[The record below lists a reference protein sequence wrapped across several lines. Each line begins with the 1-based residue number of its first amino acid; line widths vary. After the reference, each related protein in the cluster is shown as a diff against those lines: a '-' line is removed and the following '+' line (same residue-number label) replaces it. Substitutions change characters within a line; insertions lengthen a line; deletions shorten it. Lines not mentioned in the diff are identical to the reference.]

1 MKWST
6 PPSVSSSTS
15 SRTSGPGWRESTG
28 SSLPKVRLGRGEARE
43 AGEQDL
49 VVLVVLVVLE
59 VTATT
64 DVVVVVVVAGA
75 VEDSTEEDTTVGSTT
90 EGEEVSIITEEV
102 LRMFVTAP
110 PSRDTAV
117 TTT

>member
-28 SSLPKVRLGRGEARE
+28 SSLPKVRLGRVEARE
-43 AGEQDL
+43 AGEQ
-49 VVLVVLVVLE
+49 VLVVLEVLE

-64 DVVVVVVVAGA
+64 DVVVVVAGA

>member
-28 SSLPKVRLGRGEARE
+28 SSLPKVRLGRVEARE
-43 AGEQDL
+43 AGEQD
-49 VVLVVLVVLE
+49 LVVLVVLE

-75 VEDSTEEDTTVGSTT
+75 VEDSTEEDTTAGSTT

>member
-28 SSLPKVRLGRGEARE
+28 SSLPKVRLGLAVARE

-49 VVLVVLVVLE
+49 VVLEVLE

-64 DVVVVVVVAGA
+64 DVVVVVVAGA

>member
-28 SSLPKVRLGRGEARE
+28 SSLPRVRPGRGEARE
-43 AGEQDL
+43 AGEQ
-49 VVLVVLVVLE
+49 VLVVLEVLE

-64 DVVVVVVVAGA
+64 DVVVVVAGA